1 MPSLCSCSFRIIF
14 HLVRLRQAH
23 EVVGPWS
30 TWWLQI
36 VQSWAIDNGPLSISP
51 PMSYTA
57 MWKNSKIEPSLS
69 LCPTYQFL
77 FVHVLSWFIF
87 VPHSTN
93 EQNWALRALKNYT
106 RMNIT
111 SDSRLDA
118 VLLVLSTQ
126 SWHLSAN
133 WFWSKSLI
141 TFTFRAFSLFLVSFE
156 GGFTKKIL
164 YFGGNACKKN
174 EIASWQKFVKS
185 GQQ

>member
-1 MPSLCSCSFRIIF
+1 MRWWGLDQHDGCKSCNPEPSTMDHCLS
-14 HLVRLRQAH
+14 AH
-23 EVVGPWS
+23 PCHIQPCE
-30 TWWLQI
+30 QI
-36 VQSWAIDNGPLSISP
+36 
-51 PMSYTA
+51 
-57 MWKNSKIEPSLS
+57 SKIKPSLS